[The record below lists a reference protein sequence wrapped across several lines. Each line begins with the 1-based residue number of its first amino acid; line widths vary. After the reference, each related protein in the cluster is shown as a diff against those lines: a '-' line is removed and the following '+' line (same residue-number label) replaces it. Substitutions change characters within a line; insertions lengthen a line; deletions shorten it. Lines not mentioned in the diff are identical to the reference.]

1 MTVITVRARYED
13 GHLIP
18 TTPLNLVNGAEVVI
32 NITPESE
39 RDRVRA
45 ALAEIAILPDP
56 SYDQDAELE
65 DLIDE
70 IFAPFANPD
79 RPIADDISEDRGRFE
94 RLFL

>member
-1 MTVITVRARYED
+1 MTIITVRAIFED

-18 TTPLNLVNGAEVVI
+18 TTPLNLVNGEEVTI
-32 NITPESE
+32 NITAESE

-56 SYDQDAELE
+56 NYNQDAELE

-70 IFAPFANPD
+70 IFAPFTNAG
-79 RPIADDISEDRGRFE
+79 RSMAEDISEDRGT
-94 RLFL
+94 L

>member
-1 MTVITVRARYED
+1 MTVITVRARFED

-18 TTPLNLVNGAEVVI
+18 TTPLDLVNGQEVTI

-56 SYDQDAELE
+56 DYDQDAELE
-65 DLIDE
+65 ELIDE
-70 IFAPFANPD
+70 IFATFANAG
-79 RPIADDISEDRGRFE
+79 RPMEEYINEDRGPI
-94 RLFL
+94 

>member
-1 MTVITVRARYED
+1 MTIITVRARFED

-18 TTPLNLVNGAEVVI
+18 TTPLNLVNGQEVTI

-56 SYDQDAELE
+56 DYDQDAELE

-70 IFAPFANPD
+70 IFAPFANPN
-79 RPIADDISEDRGRFE
+79 RSIAEDVNEDRGAI
-94 RLFL
+94 